1 MYVNHIS
8 FKRPL
13 FKFLL
18 QISPSI
24 LCRIRIK
31 YNQKKLFFI
40 YKFVNWYIAIKDI
53 MDRLKA

>member
-31 YNQKKLFFI
+31 YNPNKLFFI
-40 YKFVNWYIAIKDI
+40 YNFDNWYIAIKDL
-53 MDRLKA
+53 MDRLKL

>member
-18 QISPSI
+18 QMSPSI

-31 YNQKKLFFI
+31 YNPKKKVFI
-40 YKFVNWYIAIKDI
+40 YNFDNWYIAIKDL
-53 MDRLKA
+53 MESLKI